1 MIPVDHQELDIL
13 AGEYVAGV
21 LDAEAAREVETAL
34 AGNGELREMVAAW
47 ERRLHPLTRLAG
59 EAEPPPDLWER
70 IAGRL
75 DASAPPASQ
84 RAPNTLALWR
94 WSTFAAAAVAAALA
108 LYIALA
114 PPPAGPSL
122 VAVLHPPQ
130 GDELAWVATA
140 SGDGLRLRPVAAVS
154 PPADH
159 AFELWAIA
167 PNSKP
172 QSLGVVPPQG
182 RFDLPV
188 APPVVR
194 GGTTLALSVEPK
206 TGSPTGQPTG
216 PVVFIGTLVAAD

>member
-1 MIPVDHQELDIL
+1 MIPVDRQELDIL

-21 LDAEAAREVETAL
+21 LDAETAREVETAL
-34 AGNGELREMVAAW
+34 ANDGDLREMVAAW
-47 ERRLHPLTRLAG
+47 ERRFHPLTRLVG

-70 IAGRL
+70 IAARL
-75 DASAPPASQ
+75 DHSAPAASQ
-84 RAPNTLALWR
+84 RAQNTLAVWR

-114 PPPAGPSL
+114 PPKGGPSL

-130 GDELAWVATA
+130 GVELTWVVTA
-140 SGDGLRLRPVAAVS
+140 SGNGLRLRPVAAAS
-154 PPADH
+154 PPTDR

-172 QSLGVVPPQG
+172 QSLGVVPIQG
-182 RFDLPV
+182 RFDLAV

-194 GGTTLALSVEPK
+194 SGTTLALSVEPK

-216 PVVFIGTLVAAD
+216 PVVFIGTLVAAE

>member
-1 MIPVDHQELDIL
+1 MIPVDRQELDIL

-59 EAEPPPDLWER
+59 DAEPPPDLWTR
-70 IAGRL
+70 IAVRL
-75 DASAPPASQ
+75 DAGAAPASH
-84 RAPNTLALWR
+84 RARNMLALWR
-94 WSTFAAAAVAAALA
+94 WSTVAAAAVAAALA

-114 PPPAGPSL
+114 PPKAGPSL
-122 VAVLHPPQ
+122 VAVLHPAQ

-140 SGDGLRLRPVAAVS
+140 SGDGLRLRPVAAAS
-154 PPADH
+154 PPADR

-172 QSLGVVPPQG
+172 QSLGVVSAQG
-182 RFDLPV
+182 RLDV
-188 APPVVR
+188 AAIPAVVR

-206 TGSPTGQPTG
+206 AGSPTGQPTG
-216 PVVFIGTLVAAD
+216 PVVFIGTLVAVD